1 MRRRTRL
8 LVSGTV
14 TVFAMTMVLIGTLE
28 SSVPFVGPADLG
40 PGLEGKRLQ
49 VEGIVQGLTVG
60 PDDLTFEL
68 SDGAGATVLV
78 RYAYS
83 GQRPLTLEDG
93 RLVVAKGLYRQR
105 VVEAYQV
112 SVRAHEDPGSP

>member
-1 MRRRTRL
+1 MKRRTRL

-40 PGLEGKRLQ
+40 PTLEGKRLQ

-78 RYAYS
+78 RYPYS
-83 GQRPLTLEDG
+83 GQRPLTLEEG

>member
-1 MRRRTRL
+1 MKRRTRL

-40 PGLEGKRLQ
+40 PTLEGKRLQ